1 MYGAIIGDIVG
12 SRFEFDRGDDTDA
25 LGAIAGAMARAC
37 ILSKMPVWFG
47 QNGSHRRSLWK
58 WLKSS
63 EVLLTAVHGRCA
75 CLHNMT
81 RQARRVIQSYIRK
94 SHLNPQFMI
103 E

>member
-37 ILSKMPVWFG
+37 ILSKMPVWFR

-58 WLKSS
+58 WLKRS
-63 EVLLTAVHGRCA
+63 EVLLTVVHLCKLLKCRLISIVGYWF
-75 CLHNMT
+75 L
-81 RQARRVIQSYIRK
+81 
-94 SHLNPQFMI
+94 
-103 E
+103 